1 VKASVKKVAATP
13 ERGFFGAGLLK
24 AHASFQPAV
33 GAGRARSCGGCVYY
47 SREASYCILL
57 GVPVE
62 DVSSPPCA
70 ARPRRTC
77 DTCPHYM
84 PRSKYCALLEVKVL
98 DTSRPPCAYGAPGAA
113 PAAAA
118 PVAPPVRR
126 PELGAKLITAVK
138 AGRVEEARRLLEE
151 GADPNAR
158 DERGFTPLHLACAR
172 GDQELVEL
180 LLERGADPNAV
191 GGAGVTPLH
200 VAAYGGHRGVVEAL
214 LRWGADPSLR
224 ESSGKTSADVAR
236 ERGFADLAELIEGWR
251 QPALPAEL
259 ELVRERMSEADSGVL
274 VVKIKF
280 DRGSAQEV
288 LRHLRGLWSR
298 VAEWR
303 VEKEGG

>member
-1 VKASVKKVAATP
+1 M
-13 ERGFFGAGLLK
+13 
-24 AHASFQPAV
+24 
-33 GAGRARSCGGCVYY
+33 GAGRAKSCSECVYY
-47 SREASYCILL
+47 SREASYCVLL

-62 DVSSPPCA
+62 DVGAPPCA
-70 ARPRRTC
+70 ARSRRTC
-77 DTCPHYM
+77 DTCTYYM

-98 DTSRPPCAYGAPGAA
+98 DAGRPPCAYGAPRAT
-113 PAAAA
+113 PAAQA
-118 PVAPPVRR
+118 PPPVRR
-126 PELGAKLITAVK
+126 PELGAKLIAAVK
-138 AGRVEEARRLLEE
+138 AGKVEEARRLLEE

-172 GDQELVEL
+172 GNQELVEL

-200 VAAYGGHRGVVEAL
+200 VAAYGGYRGAVEAL

-224 ESSGKTSADVAR
+224 ESSGMTPADVAR

-259 ELVRERMSEADSGVL
+259 ELVRERMSEAGSGVL

-280 DRGSAQEV
+280 DGGSAGEIF
-288 LRHLRGLWSR
+288 RHLKGLWSR

-303 VEKEGG
+303 VEKE

>member
-1 VKASVKKVAATP
+1 
-13 ERGFFGAGLLK
+13 
-24 AHASFQPAV
+24 
-33 GAGRARSCGGCVYY
+33 
-47 SREASYCILL
+47 
-57 GVPVE
+57 
-62 DVSSPPCA
+62 
-70 ARPRRTC
+70 
-77 DTCPHYM
+77 M
-84 PRSKYCALLEVKVL
+84 PRSKHCALLEVKVL
-98 DTSRPPCAYGAPGAA
+98 DAGRPPCAYGAPGAA
-113 PAAAA
+113 PAAPAA
-118 PVAPPVRR
+118 PAATPARR

-138 AGRVEEARRLLEE
+138 AGRVEEAKRLLEE

-172 GDQELVEL
+172 GNQELVEL

-200 VAAYGGHRGVVEAL
+200 VAAYGGHRSVAEAL

-224 ESSGKTSADVAR
+224 ESGGKTPADVAR

-259 ELVRERMSEADSGVL
+259 ELVRERMSEAGSGVL
-274 VVKIKF
+274 VVKIRF
-280 DRGSAQEV
+280 DGGSAEEV
-288 LRHLRGLWSR
+288 LRYLKGLWSR